1 MPQHRKQVTYSQR
14 PNHAAR
20 SAHARGERQFRTYD
34 TSYIRPKKSKAPAIV
49 AAVLAVLVVGG
60 LAWGALTLFN
70 SCSAQS
76 VELLAEGQEAT
87 ITVAEGAGAK
97 VVGEQLAEARLVSNA
112 GDFTKRVNE
121 MGVDSQ
127 LKPGTY
133 TFAGG
138 MPLDA
143 IINQLTAGP
152 VANALTIPE
161 GSTLEAVAQS
171 VATFTEN
178 RITADAF
185 TAAASDASAY
195 AADYDFLADAGTNS
209 LEGFLFPKTYEIGD
223 DATAESVVRMMLDQ
237 FKTETSGL
245 DWSYPQSQGLTIY
258 DAVKLA
264 SIVERESSGD
274 EQIRAQVEESTS
286 DYDREKL
293 QERLAKLVGGV
304 AVVHVGAA
312 TEVEMKEKKDRV
324 EDALNA
330 TRAAVEE
337 GIVPGGGTALIR
349 VSKVLDSIKPADDD
363 ELAGVNIIRNAIEAP
378 LRQIAHNAGFE
389 GSIVVEKVR
398 QGKDG
403 FGFNAATGEYE
414 DLIKAGVID
423 PKKVARIALQNAASV
438 ASLLLTTECA
448 IAEKPEPKKDMPA
461 MPDMG
466 GMGGMGGM
474 Y

>member
-1 MPQHRKQVTYSQR
+1 M
-14 PNHAAR
+14 
-20 SAHARGERQFRTYD
+20 
-34 TSYIRPKKSKAPAIV
+34 
-49 AAVLAVLVVGG
+49 AVLVVGG

-138 MPLDA
+138 MSLDA

-274 EQIRAQVEESTS
+274 EQIRAQV
-286 DYDREKL
+286 
-293 QERLAKLVGGV
+293 
-304 AVVHVGAA
+304 
-312 TEVEMKEKKDRV
+312 
-324 EDALNA
+324 
-330 TRAAVEE
+330 
-337 GIVPGGGTALIR
+337 
-349 VSKVLDSIKPADDD
+349 
-363 ELAGVNIIRNAIEAP
+363 
-378 LRQIAHNAGFE
+378 
-389 GSIVVEKVR
+389 
-398 QGKDG
+398 
-403 FGFNAATGEYE
+403 
-414 DLIKAGVID
+414 
-423 PKKVARIALQNAASV
+423 ASV
-438 ASLLLTTECA
+438 FYNRLNNFGDPNYGFLQSDATTAYELGHDPT
-448 IAEKPEPKKDMPA
+448 PEDIKNPTPFNTYTNTGLPPTPICSPGLDCLQAVCNPA
-461 MPDMG
+461 QTNYFFFCFAPDESGTMQ
-466 GMGGMGGM
+466 
-474 Y
+474 YYFSETYEENKQTFT

>member
-138 MPLDA
+138 MSLDA

-237 FKTETSGL
+237 FGTETASIFG
-245 DWSYPQSQGLTIY
+245 DFANSYPASQGLTLY
-258 DAVKLA
+258 QAVNLA
-264 SIVERESSGD
+264 SIVAKESTGDQEVRDHVAGVFYNRLAPDRPYLESDATTAYEVGREPTAEEVHAETPYSTYANAGLPPTPICSPGLESLTAVCEPTQTEDMFFYFYPDADGNMQAAFSKTYEEHQQAIADNSNAGGADGSGD
-274 EQIRAQVEESTS
+274 AAAGE
-286 DYDREKL
+286 
-293 QERLAKLVGGV
+293 
-304 AVVHVGAA
+304 GAA
-312 TEVEMKEKKDRV
+312 
-324 EDALNA
+324 A
-330 TRAAVEE
+330 
-337 GIVPGGGTALIR
+337 
-349 VSKVLDSIKPADDD
+349 
-363 ELAGVNIIRNAIEAP
+363 
-378 LRQIAHNAGFE
+378 
-389 GSIVVEKVR
+389 
-398 QGKDG
+398 
-403 FGFNAATGEYE
+403 
-414 DLIKAGVID
+414 
-423 PKKVARIALQNAASV
+423 
-438 ASLLLTTECA
+438 
-448 IAEKPEPKKDMPA
+448 
-461 MPDMG
+461 
-466 GMGGMGGM
+466 
-474 Y
+474 

>member
-20 SAHARGERQFRTYD
+20 SAHARVERQFRTCD

-138 MPLDA
+138 MSLDA

-274 EQIRAQVEESTS
+274 EQIRAQV
-286 DYDREKL
+286 
-293 QERLAKLVGGV
+293 
-304 AVVHVGAA
+304 
-312 TEVEMKEKKDRV
+312 
-324 EDALNA
+324 
-330 TRAAVEE
+330 
-337 GIVPGGGTALIR
+337 
-349 VSKVLDSIKPADDD
+349 
-363 ELAGVNIIRNAIEAP
+363 
-378 LRQIAHNAGFE
+378 
-389 GSIVVEKVR
+389 
-398 QGKDG
+398 
-403 FGFNAATGEYE
+403 
-414 DLIKAGVID
+414 
-423 PKKVARIALQNAASV
+423 ASV
-438 ASLLLTTECA
+438 FYNRLNNFGDPNYGFLQSDATTAYELGHDPT
-448 IAEKPEPKKDMPA
+448 PEDIKNPTPFNTYTNTGLPPTPICSPGLDCLQAVCNPA
-461 MPDMG
+461 QTNYFFYYFAPDESGTMQ
-466 GMGGMGGM
+466 
-474 Y
+474 YYFSETYEEHQQTFS

>member
-87 ITVAEGAGAK
+87 ITVAEGAGDK

-138 MPLDA
+138 MSLDA

-185 TAAASDASAY
+185 TAAASDASSY

-245 DWSYPQSQGLTIY
+245 NWSYPQSQGLTIY

-274 EQIRAQVEESTS
+274 EQIRAQV
-286 DYDREKL
+286 
-293 QERLAKLVGGV
+293 
-304 AVVHVGAA
+304 
-312 TEVEMKEKKDRV
+312 
-324 EDALNA
+324 
-330 TRAAVEE
+330 
-337 GIVPGGGTALIR
+337 
-349 VSKVLDSIKPADDD
+349 
-363 ELAGVNIIRNAIEAP
+363 
-378 LRQIAHNAGFE
+378 
-389 GSIVVEKVR
+389 
-398 QGKDG
+398 
-403 FGFNAATGEYE
+403 
-414 DLIKAGVID
+414 
-423 PKKVARIALQNAASV
+423 ASV
-438 ASLLLTTECA
+438 FYNRLNNFGDPNYGFLQSDATTAYELGHDPT
-448 IAEKPEPKKDMPA
+448 PEDIKNPTPFNTYTNTGLPPTPICSPGLDCLQAVCNPA
-461 MPDMG
+461 QTNYFFFYFAPDESGTMQ
-466 GMGGMGGM
+466 
-474 Y
+474 YYFSETYEEHQQTFS

>member
-1 MPQHRKQVTYSQR
+1 MEEEDQFHAPAQEASHLFSASEPCSSLGSCPGRAPVPYVRYQLYPPEEKQVSCYSR
-14 PNHAAR
+14 RRFGR
-20 SAHARGERQFRTYD
+20 SCRRR
-34 TSYIRPKKSKAPAIV
+34 
-49 AAVLAVLVVGG
+49 
-60 LAWGALTLFN
+60 WGALTLFN

-138 MPLDA
+138 MSLDA

-178 RITADAF
+178 HITADAF

-223 DATAESVVRMMLDQ
+223 DA
-237 FKTETSGL
+237 KTETSGL

-274 EQIRAQVEESTS
+274 EQIRAQVASVFYNRLNNFGDPNYGFLQS
-286 DYDREKL
+286 DATTAYELGHDPTPEDIKNPTPFNTYTNTGLPPTPICSPGLDCL
-293 QERLAKLVGGV
+293 Q
-304 AVVHVGAA
+304 AVCNPAQTNYFFFYFA
-312 TEVEMKEKKDRV
+312 PDE
-324 EDALNA
+324 
-330 TRAAVEE
+330 
-337 GIVPGGGTALIR
+337 GGTMQYYF
-349 VSKVLDSIKPADDD
+349 S
-363 ELAGVNIIRNAIEAP
+363 E
-378 LRQIAHNAGFE
+378 
-389 GSIVVEKVR
+389 
-398 QGKDG
+398 
-403 FGFNAATGEYE
+403 TYE
-414 DLIKAGVID
+414 EH
-423 PKKVARIALQNAASV
+423 QQTFS
-438 ASLLLTTECA
+438 
-448 IAEKPEPKKDMPA
+448 
-461 MPDMG
+461 
-466 GMGGMGGM
+466 
-474 Y
+474 

>member
-138 MPLDA
+138 MSLDA

-223 DATAESVVRMMLDQ
+223 DAAAESVVRMMLDQ

-245 DWSYPQSQGLTIY
+245 NWSYPQSQGLTIY

-274 EQIRAQVEESTS
+274 EQIRAQ
-286 DYDREKL
+286 L
-293 QERLAKLVGGV
+293 
-304 AVVHVGAA
+304 
-312 TEVEMKEKKDRV
+312 
-324 EDALNA
+324 
-330 TRAAVEE
+330 
-337 GIVPGGGTALIR
+337 
-349 VSKVLDSIKPADDD
+349 
-363 ELAGVNIIRNAIEAP
+363 
-378 LRQIAHNAGFE
+378 
-389 GSIVVEKVR
+389 
-398 QGKDG
+398 
-403 FGFNAATGEYE
+403 
-414 DLIKAGVID
+414 
-423 PKKVARIALQNAASV
+423 ASV
-438 ASLLLTTECA
+438 FYNRLNNFGDPNYGFLQSDATTAYELGHDPT
-448 IAEKPEPKKDMPA
+448 PEDIKNPTPFNTYTNTGLPPTPICSPGLDCLQAVCNPA
-461 MPDMG
+461 QTNYFFFYFAPDESGTMQ
-466 GMGGMGGM
+466 
-474 Y
+474 YYFSETYEEHQQTFS

>member
-138 MPLDA
+138 MSLDA

-274 EQIRAQVEESTS
+274 EQIRAQV
-286 DYDREKL
+286 
-293 QERLAKLVGGV
+293 
-304 AVVHVGAA
+304 
-312 TEVEMKEKKDRV
+312 
-324 EDALNA
+324 
-330 TRAAVEE
+330 
-337 GIVPGGGTALIR
+337 
-349 VSKVLDSIKPADDD
+349 
-363 ELAGVNIIRNAIEAP
+363 
-378 LRQIAHNAGFE
+378 
-389 GSIVVEKVR
+389 
-398 QGKDG
+398 
-403 FGFNAATGEYE
+403 
-414 DLIKAGVID
+414 
-423 PKKVARIALQNAASV
+423 ASV
-438 ASLLLTTECA
+438 FYNRLNNFGDPNYGFLQSDATTAYELGHDPT
-448 IAEKPEPKKDMPA
+448 PEDIKNPTPFNTYTNTGLPPTPICSPGLDCLQAVCNPA
-461 MPDMG
+461 QTNYFFFCFAPDESGTMQ
-466 GMGGMGGM
+466 
-474 Y
+474 YYFSETYEEHQQTFS

>member
-1 MPQHRKQVTYSQR
+1 MPQHRTQVTYSQR

-138 MPLDA
+138 MSLDA

-152 VANALTIPE
+152 VANALTISE

-274 EQIRAQVEESTS
+274 EQIRAQV
-286 DYDREKL
+286 
-293 QERLAKLVGGV
+293 
-304 AVVHVGAA
+304 
-312 TEVEMKEKKDRV
+312 
-324 EDALNA
+324 
-330 TRAAVEE
+330 
-337 GIVPGGGTALIR
+337 
-349 VSKVLDSIKPADDD
+349 
-363 ELAGVNIIRNAIEAP
+363 
-378 LRQIAHNAGFE
+378 
-389 GSIVVEKVR
+389 
-398 QGKDG
+398 
-403 FGFNAATGEYE
+403 
-414 DLIKAGVID
+414 
-423 PKKVARIALQNAASV
+423 ASV
-438 ASLLLTTECA
+438 FYNRLNNFGDPNYGFLQSDATTANELGHDPT
-448 IAEKPEPKKDMPA
+448 PEDIKNPTPFNTYTNTGLPPTPICSPGLDCLQAVCNPA
-461 MPDMG
+461 QTNYFFFYFAPDESGTMQ
-466 GMGGMGGM
+466 
-474 Y
+474 YYFSETYEEHQQTFS

>member
-138 MPLDA
+138 MSLDA
-143 IINQLTAGP
+143 IINQLTACP

-223 DATAESVVRMMLDQ
+223 DAAAESVVRMMLDQ

-245 DWSYPQSQGLTIY
+245 NWSYPQSQGLTIY

-274 EQIRAQVEESTS
+274 EQIRAQV
-286 DYDREKL
+286 
-293 QERLAKLVGGV
+293 
-304 AVVHVGAA
+304 
-312 TEVEMKEKKDRV
+312 
-324 EDALNA
+324 
-330 TRAAVEE
+330 
-337 GIVPGGGTALIR
+337 
-349 VSKVLDSIKPADDD
+349 
-363 ELAGVNIIRNAIEAP
+363 
-378 LRQIAHNAGFE
+378 
-389 GSIVVEKVR
+389 
-398 QGKDG
+398 
-403 FGFNAATGEYE
+403 
-414 DLIKAGVID
+414 
-423 PKKVARIALQNAASV
+423 ASV
-438 ASLLLTTECA
+438 FYNRLNNFGDPNYGFLQSDATTAYELGHDPT
-448 IAEKPEPKKDMPA
+448 PEDIKNPTPFNTYTNTGLPPTPICSPGLDCLQAVCNPA
-461 MPDMG
+461 QTNYFFFYFAPDESGTMQ
-466 GMGGMGGM
+466 
-474 Y
+474 YYFSETYEEHQQTFS

>member
-138 MPLDA
+138 MSLDA

-185 TAAASDASAY
+185 TAAASDASSY

-274 EQIRAQVEESTS
+274 EQIRAQV
-286 DYDREKL
+286 
-293 QERLAKLVGGV
+293 
-304 AVVHVGAA
+304 
-312 TEVEMKEKKDRV
+312 
-324 EDALNA
+324 
-330 TRAAVEE
+330 
-337 GIVPGGGTALIR
+337 
-349 VSKVLDSIKPADDD
+349 
-363 ELAGVNIIRNAIEAP
+363 
-378 LRQIAHNAGFE
+378 
-389 GSIVVEKVR
+389 
-398 QGKDG
+398 
-403 FGFNAATGEYE
+403 
-414 DLIKAGVID
+414 
-423 PKKVARIALQNAASV
+423 ASV
-438 ASLLLTTECA
+438 FYNRLNNFGDPNYGFLQSDATMAYELGHDPT
-448 IAEKPEPKKDMPA
+448 PEDIKNPTPFNTYTNTGLPPTPICSPGLDCLQAVCNPA
-461 MPDMG
+461 QTNYFFFYFAPDESGTMQ
-466 GMGGMGGM
+466 
-474 Y
+474 YYFSETYEEHQQTFS